1 MIILICNDDE
11 NGVPIID
18 HGRDSETDELI
29 IMPQIDVRYVSGA
42 YFDVEIGEW
51 ILK

>member
-1 MIILICNDDE
+1 MIIIICNEDE
-11 NGVPIID
+11 NGIPIIS
-18 HGRDSETDELI
+18 HGRGSETDELI
-29 IMPQIDVRYVSGA
+29 IMPQVDVRYVSGA

>member
-1 MIILICNDDE
+1 MCNDDE

-18 HGRDSETDELI
+18 QGMDSETGELI
-29 IMPQIDVRYVSGA
+29 IMPQVDVRYVSGA